1 MEAADMEAVDMEPVD
16 MEPADHEP
24 GAAERSSCRW
34 SPWRRRLWWV
44 LALILLPALIAS
56 SCGLARKTRS
66 AFAGNLRVE
75 VLVLPRINQNS
86 PVAVELL
93 MIRDR
98 SLWERLRETSA
109 AEWFEERESF
119 ARTFP
124 DRYQSWRWEWIPG
137 QEVPPQTLEV
147 ERGVRWGLVFAKYF
161 GTGNHRVVIR
171 PREPFRL
178 VLEKTELRVEPL

>member
-1 MEAADMEAVDMEPVD
+1 MDAANHPTATTPGEPD
-16 MEPADHEP
+16 RP
-24 GAAERSSCRW
+24 
-34 SPWRRRLWWV
+34 SPWLRRLWWTLAPILV
-44 LALILLPALIAS
+44 LVLVS

-66 AFAGNLRVE
+66 AFAGKVRME

-98 SLWERLRETSA
+98 SLWERLREKPA
-109 AEWFEERESF
+109 AEWFEERDAL
-119 ARTFP
+119 ARSFP
-124 DRYQSWRWEWIPG
+124 DSYQSWRWEWVPG

-147 ERGVRWGLVFAKYF
+147 GRGVRWGLVFARYLVA
-161 GTGNHRVVIR
+161 GDHRAVVK

-178 VLEKTELRVEPL
+178 VLEKTMVRIEPL